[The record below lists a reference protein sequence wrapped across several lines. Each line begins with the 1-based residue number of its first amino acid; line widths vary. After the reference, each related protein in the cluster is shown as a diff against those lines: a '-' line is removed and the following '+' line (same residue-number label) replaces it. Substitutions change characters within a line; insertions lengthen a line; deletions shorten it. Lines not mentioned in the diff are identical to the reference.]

1 MKSIDELLALASADD
16 VTNMYDIQFMIDEN
30 LRTISIPKD
39 GVVAG
44 VVGDH
49 NVNRVNFKMNR
60 YYNGFD
66 MLEFTFRVNFI
77 NANGDKSFYPVDD
90 VTVSDDF
97 ILFSWLVD
105 AYALLYEGDV
115 YFIVRAVKTNYDGF
129 IEQAFDTTLGKMKV
143 LEGMDVDSSAEQT
156 VINDYIKTLEAELKD
171 YADSCTES
179 IIRECTKQVE
189 LVTDAGNKKI
199 TEIIQNA
206 DQKKEEF
213 DLHTD
218 QIQNDIDSLKGDLD
232 EISEIKQSRNHCDNT
247 RESGYINYS
256 NGNVVPYNTLWHSA
270 YMPITAGKV
279 YTYPNFQS
287 SHYAFY
293 DNAFN
298 FISHSNDNDITTFGG
313 KKNYNR
319 YFIAPDNACYVRL
332 TTQLETGLLQLVEF
346 DSIDDISDVVINESV
361 EHYRYLIPK
370 IREKSIKETMLSD
383 GSVSNSKILDKSVS
397 KAKVDF
403 VIHDETT
410 NFVKITDFFKD
421 GYIDKNGNVASYIS
435 SSQKFYYTDF
445 VEVIPNAIMYS
456 KNIYPSYYAF
466 FNENKEFISSYD
478 TLGNLSNGV
487 IKVPEN
493 AKYIRFTV
501 IDNSLSDVW
510 ISTKNEK
517 PLPYD
522 YILDIKTKNT
532 NTPEI
537 NNDVNI
543 KVYKKGNLLKLDEVT
558 SGYINSSG
566 TVTPYSTLWCTGYC
580 EVEQGKLYFK
590 GFLLSQYYAFYDENK
605 NVIATYET
613 LTAKQYTSY
622 IYELDVP
629 ENAKYFRCTT
639 PSNPATTTNSFFWIS
654 NSADMPY
661 EEDEN
666 IFANT
671 RPYTLNPENPCD
683 YSGLSVSVFN
693 KCACIGDS
701 LTYGGFNLDN
711 GASYGETTSSQ
722 ALADKY
728 SYPTQFKKITGVE
741 VDNLGTSGVTSVS
754 WYEQY
759 KNNDFA
765 SYDMAIIH
773 LGVNDSAFSVS
784 DDDTKTALTNIIN
797 MLKSSV
803 KNIKIYLCTIVPA
816 YANKEYSGYSHKS
829 ELIRTF
835 YAENYENDSDVVL
848 LDMEKYSHARR
859 YTSYTAGHLSA
870 LGYYRFAKDLA
881 SYISWHIDNN
891 LRDYRFIQFIG
902 NDGVYNGD

>member
-1 MKSIDELLALASADD
+1 MDDVIRIDMTVADSDD
-16 VTNMYDIQFMIDEN
+16 VTSID
-30 LRTISIPKD
+30 
-39 GVVAG
+39 
-44 VVGDH
+44 
-49 NVNRVNFKMNR
+49 M
-60 YYNGFD
+60 
-66 MLEFTFRVNFI
+66 
-77 NANGDKSFYPVDD
+77 DD
-90 VTVSDDF
+90 VTSIDMTVADSDDVTS
-97 ILFSWLVD
+97 ID
-105 AYALLYEGDV
+105 MDDV
-115 YFIVRAVKTNYDGF
+115 TSIDMTVTDSDNA
-129 IEQAFDTTLGKMKV
+129 
-143 LEGMDVDSSAEQT
+143 MDVTTALINATKSANDVKNNLDSSISSANTARTNLVSATTSANNFVNQAKSELNQ
-156 VINDYIKTLEAELKD
+156 IKNDTSVLKD
-171 YADSCTES
+171 EANTSAVNAKSSETKAKEYADNLQAS
-179 IIRECTKQVE
+179 
-189 LVTDAGNKKI
+189 TDDI
-199 TEIIQNA
+199 SQL
-206 DQKKEEF
+206 KE
-213 DLHTD
+213 
-218 QIQNDIDSLKGDLD
+218 DLD

-247 RESGYINYS
+247 RESGYIDYS
-256 NGNVVPYNTLWHSA
+256 SGKVIPYDTLWHSA
-270 YMPITAGKV
+270 YMPITAGKLYV
-279 YTYPNFQS
+279 LHNFNS

-293 DNAFN
+293 DNEFN
-298 FISHSNDNDITTFGG
+298 FISHSNDNHITTFGG
-313 KKNYNR
+313 TKDFNE

-332 TTQLETGLLQLVEF
+332 TTQSETGLLQLVEF
-346 DSIDDISDVVINESV
+346 DSVDAISEFVINESV
-361 EHYRYLIPK
+361 EYYRYLIPK
-370 IREKSIKETMLSD
+370 IGEKSIKETMLSD
-383 GSVSNSKILDKSVS
+383 GSVSNSKLLDKSVS
-397 KAKVDF
+397 KVKIDF
-403 VIHDETT
+403 AIHDETT
-410 NFVKITDFFKD
+410 NFVKITNFFED
-421 GYIDKNGNVASYIS
+421 GYINKYGTATSFIS

-445 VEVIPNAIMYS
+445 VEVIPNTTMYS
-456 KNIYPSYYAF
+456 GNIYKRYYAF

-478 TLGNLSNGV
+478 TLGDLSNGV
-487 IKVPEN
+487 INVPEN

-501 IDNSLSDVW
+501 IDKSLSDVW

-537 NNDVNI
+537 NNDVNV

-605 NVIATYET
+605 NVVATYET
-613 LTAKQYTSY
+613 LTAKKYTSY

-639 PSNPATTTNSFFWIS
+639 VTSNPVTATDHFFWIS

-666 IFANT
+666 TFANT

-683 YSGLSVSVFN
+683 YSELSVGVFN

-701 LTYGGFNLDN
+701 LTYGGFNLDG

-759 KNNDFA
+759 KNHDFA

-902 NDGVYNGD
+902 NDGVYSGD

>member
-1 MKSIDELLALASADD
+1 MSQV
-16 VTNMYDIQFMIDEN
+16 VTFY
-30 LRTISIPKD
+30 S
-39 GVVAG
+39 
-44 VVGDH
+44 
-49 NVNRVNFKMNR
+49 
-60 YYNGFD
+60 
-66 MLEFTFRVNFI
+66 
-77 NANGDKSFYPVDD
+77 DK
-90 VTVSDDF
+90 
-97 ILFSWLVD
+97 
-105 AYALLYEGDV
+105 E
-115 YFIVRAVKTNYDGF
+115 KTNALYPRTKLSAISDNDNKALSEIINDAVSELNNSISNEANARQEADNLLNARINTITSLPEGSTTGDAELHDIRVAYDG
-129 IEQAFDTTLGKMKV
+129 TTY
-143 LEGMDVDSSAEQT
+143 DSAGDAVRGQIS
-156 VINDYIKTLEAELKD
+156 ELK
-171 YADSCTES
+171 S
-179 IIRECTKQVE
+179 
-189 LVTDAGNKKI
+189 
-199 TEIIQNA
+199 
-206 DQKKEEF
+206 
-213 DLHTD
+213 
-218 QIQNDIDSLKGDLD
+218 DLD

-256 NGNVVPYNTLWHSA
+256 NGNVVPYDTLWHSA

-279 YTYPNFQS
+279 YTYHNFS
-287 SHYAFY
+287 DSHYAFY

-298 FISHSNDNDITTFGG
+298 FISHSNSNDIKTFGG
-313 KKNYNR
+313 VKDNLK

-332 TTQLETGLLQLVEF
+332 TTQSETGLLKLVEF
-346 DSIDDISDVVINESV
+346 DSVDAISNVVIKESV
-361 EHYRYLIPK
+361 EYYRYLIPK
-370 IREKSIKETMLSD
+370 IGEKSIKETMLSD
-383 GSVSNSKILDKSVS
+383 GSISNSKLLDKSVS
-397 KAKVDF
+397 KAKIDF
-403 VIHDETT
+403 AIHDETT

-421 GYIDKNGNVASYIS
+421 GYIDKNGNVTSFTS
-435 SSQKFYYTDF
+435 GSQKFYYTDF
-445 VEVIPNAIMYS
+445 VEVIPNTTMYS
-456 KNIYPSYYAF
+456 KNIHTSYYAF

-487 IKVPEN
+487 INVPEN

-501 IDNSLSDVW
+501 IDVSLSNVW

-590 GFLLSQYYAFYDENK
+590 GFILSQYYAFYDENK

-613 LTAKQYTSY
+613 LTAKQYTPH

-639 PSNPATTTNSFFWIS
+639 TSNPATTTNSFFWIS

-666 IFANT
+666 TFANT

-683 YSGLSVSVFN
+683 YSGLSVGVFN

-701 LTYGGFNLDN
+701 LTYGGFNLDD

-728 SYPTQFKKITGVE
+728 SYPTQFKKITGME

-759 KNNDFA
+759 KNHDFA

-784 DDDTKTALTNIIN
+784 DDDTKTAFTNIIN

-816 YANKEYSGYSHKS
+816 YANKEHSGYSHKS

-835 YAENYENDSDVVL
+835 YAENYKNDSDVVL

>member
-1 MKSIDELLALASADD
+1 MIPDKERHLYMAINKISEFPKVTPSAEDKILIEKNGEGGHINLSEMPVSTLVNAKITGEVNSLKSRIDNIMASSG
-16 VTNMYDIQFMIDEN
+16 NDISEI
-30 LRTISIPKD
+30 
-39 GVVAG
+39 
-44 VVGDH
+44 
-49 NVNRVNFKMNR
+49 
-60 YYNGFD
+60 
-66 MLEFTFRVNFI
+66 
-77 NANGDKSFYPVDD
+77 
-90 VTVSDDF
+90 
-97 ILFSWLVD
+97 VD
-105 AYALLYEGDV
+105 ARQGSDG
-115 YFIVRAVKTNYDGF
+115 TNYASLKARLD
-129 IEQAFDTTLGKMKV
+129 
-143 LEGMDVDSSAEQT
+143 AENNQ
-156 VINDYIKTLEAELKD
+156 
-171 YADSCTES
+171 
-179 IIRECTKQVE
+179 
-189 LVTDAGNKKI
+189 
-199 TEIIQNA
+199 
-206 DQKKEEF
+206 
-213 DLHTD
+213 
-218 QIQNDIDSLKGDLD
+218 LKGDLD

-247 RESGYINYS
+247 RESGYIDYS
-256 NGNVVPYNTLWHSA
+256 SGKVIPYNTLWHSA

-279 YTYPNFQS
+279 YTFHNFHS

-298 FISHSNDNDITTFGG
+298 FISHSNSNDITTFGG
-313 KKNYNR
+313 IIGIHR

-332 TTQLETGLLQLVEF
+332 TTQSETALLQLVEF
-346 DSIDDISDVVINESV
+346 DSIDDISDVVIKESV
-361 EHYRYLIPK
+361 EYYRYLIPK
-370 IREKSIKETMLSD
+370 IGEKSIKETMLSD
-383 GSVSNSKILDKSVS
+383 GSISNSKLLDKSVS
-397 KAKVDF
+397 KTKIDF
-403 VIHDETT
+403 AIHDETT

-421 GYIDKNGNVASYIS
+421 GYIDKNGNVTSYIS

-445 VEVIPNAIMYS
+445 VEVIPNTTMYS
-456 KNIYPSYYAF
+456 KNIYASYYAF

-478 TLGNLSNGV
+478 TLGDLSNGV
-487 IKVPEN
+487 INVPEN

-501 IDNSLSDVW
+501 VDKSLSDVW
-510 ISTKNEK
+510 ISAKNEK
-517 PLPYD
+517 PLPYE
-522 YILDIKTKNT
+522 YVLDIKTKNT

-605 NVIATYET
+605 NVVATYET
-613 LTAKQYTSY
+613 LTAKQYTPY

-629 ENAKYFRCTT
+629 ENAKYFRCTAGH
-639 PSNPATTTNSFFWIS
+639 NPATTTNSFFWIS

-666 IFANT
+666 TFANT

-683 YSGLSVSVFN
+683 YSELSVGVFN

-701 LTYGGFNLDN
+701 LTYGTFNMDD
-711 GASYGETTSSQ
+711 GASYGSVTSPQ

-728 SYPTQFKKITGVE
+728 SYPTQFKKITGME
-741 VDNLGTSGVTSVS
+741 VDNLGTSGATSVS

-759 KNNDFA
+759 KNHDFA

-835 YAENYENDSDVVL
+835 YAENYENDPDVVL